1 MEYNDPPGY
10 SSLKPLNRLRQKD
23 LGKLLL
29 IKPNLDSVWSINN
42 TELSGSRGGGWA
54 HSEKYFILSYSNI
67 RTWRDCW
74 HSWKYLTRACRSR
87 EGVCSWLL
95 LLLWSEG
102 GESRH
107 FDLLR
112 WTLHHQMVIV
122 PAHHSERLRGVRWTL
137 NSSNWGPGPH
147 RTDYAHQYWKII
159 ECPAGLAQWTGQHT
173 LQPLQN
179 SDRLYNELHFLP
191 VNSNDA
197 PRAFLAHS

>member
-10 SSLKPLNRLRQKD
+10 GSLKPLNRLRQKD

-74 HSWKYLTRACRSR
+74 HSWKYLTWACRSR
-87 EGVCSWLL
+87 QGVCSWLL

-122 PAHHSERLRGVRWTL
+122 LAHHSERLRGVRWTFNFSDWGLIPIFTLEIRVL
-137 NSSNWGPGPH
+137 NIFTQDFAW
-147 RTDYAHQYWKII
+147 
-159 ECPAGLAQWTGQHT
+159 
-173 LQPLQN
+173 PLVDWPTH
-179 SDRLYNELHFLP
+179 SPTSPELRPSL
-191 VNSNDA
+191 
-197 PRAFLAHS
+197 